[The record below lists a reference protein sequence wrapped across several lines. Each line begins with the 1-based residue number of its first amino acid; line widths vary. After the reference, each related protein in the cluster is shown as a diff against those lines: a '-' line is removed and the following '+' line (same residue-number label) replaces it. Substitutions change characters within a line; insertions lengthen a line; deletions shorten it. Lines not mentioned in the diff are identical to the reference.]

1 MRLELISGRSE
12 RVLNSSDRF
21 DRLPSMLKRTLPQ
34 RNRSQ
39 ACLADVE
46 PEKERPVVEDHVP
59 KTQTS
64 ARWLLGCLVRFGH
77 RGFDP
82 APRDDRDGGRTA
94 APNRRS
100 DGPRLPAGWTPR
112 GTACSAWQCLGRTTR
127 GVWSFRG
134 FERAGS
140 SERVGAGRG
149 TWEFGWSWTND
160 RFGCTDEVSDHFG
173 SMWLVRIHLC
183 CLLAVVSLVALTS
196 LTVAAVAQ
204 DLV

>member
-82 APRDDRDGGRTA
+82 APRDDRDGGRTDA
-94 APNRRS
+94 RTDP
-100 DGPRLPAGWTPR
+100 DCLLGGPRVVPHVRR
-112 GTACSAWQCLGRTTR
+112 GSAWD
-127 GVWSFRG
+127 
-134 FERAGS
+134 ERPAVSGLSAVS
-140 SERVGAGRG
+140 SERVRASGWGLDEGRG
-149 TWEFGWSWTND
+149 SSGGPGRMIGSGARTKYRIILD
-160 RFGCTDEVSDHFG
+160 RCGLSGFTCVA
-173 SMWLVRIHLC
+173 
-183 CLLAVVSLVALTS
+183 CLPS
-196 LTVAAVAQ
+196 
-204 DLV
+204 